1 MSRRLRAQVVG
12 WGRYSP
18 RRVMTNDELALQ
30 VETTNEWILE
40 RTGIR
45 ERRLA
50 APDETTATMAIRAA
64 EQALRVA
71 NADPLDIDLIIV
83 ATATPDYLFPAT
95 ACLVQRGIGATRAG
109 AFDLEAGCTG
119 FVYALAMGAQAVE
132 SGSCSQVLV
141 IGAETLSR
149 FTNWSD
155 RNTCVLFGDGAG
167 AVLLREGNGP
177 GGILTTALGADG
189 TGGDWLMIPAGG
201 SRQPASSETV
211 AAGLHT
217 IHMDGRQVFRFAT
230 RIIPTATREV
240 LRRAGVAL
248 KEVDLII
255 AHQANLR
262 ILQVAAERLGMPT
275 EKMFSNIDRY
285 GNTSAASI
293 PIALCEAVEEGKV
306 LPGQRIVLVGFGAG
320 LTWGAALLEWSGR
333 PSVRRDWRW
342 ILAGLRRLW
351 PAFVRRLR
359 RRPI

>member
-1 MSRRLRAQVVG
+1 MSKRLRAQVVG
-12 WGRYSP
+12 WGQYLP
-18 RRVMTNDELALQ
+18 RRVVTNDELARQ

-50 APDETTATMAIRAA
+50 APDETTASMAIRAA

-71 NADPLDIDLIIV
+71 DADPLDIDLIIV

-132 SGSCSQVLV
+132 SGSCAQVLV

-149 FTNWSD
+149 ITNWSD

-189 TGGDWLMIPAGG
+189 TGADWLMIPAGG
-201 SRQPASSETV
+201 SRQPATCETV

-217 IHMDGRQVFRFAT
+217 IRMDGRQVFRFAT
-230 RIIPTATREV
+230 KVIPAAVRKV
-240 LRRAGVAL
+240 AQRGGVAL
-248 KEVDLII
+248 REVDWII

-262 ILQVAAERLGMPT
+262 ILQVAAERLGMPM
-275 EKMFSNIDRY
+275 EKVFCNIDRF

-293 PIALCEAVEEGKV
+293 PIALCEAVDEGKV
-306 LPGQRIVLVGFGAG
+306 LAGQHVVLVGFGAG
-320 LTWGAALLEWSGR
+320 LTWGAILLEWSGP

-342 ILAGLRRLW
+342 MLAALRRLW
-351 PAFVRRLR
+351 AAFVRRMR
-359 RRPI
+359 R

>member
-1 MSRRLRAQVVG
+1 MSRRPGAQVVG
-12 WGRYSP
+12 WGQYLP
-18 RRVMTNDELALQ
+18 RRVVTNDELAQQ

-45 ERRLA
+45 ERRVA
-50 APDETTATMAIRAA
+50 APNETTATMAIRAA

-95 ACLVQRGIGATRAG
+95 ACLVQRGIGATHAG

-119 FVYALAMGAQAVE
+119 FIYALAMGAQAIE
-132 SGSCSQVLV
+132 SGSCAQVLV

-149 FTNWSD
+149 ITNWTD
-155 RNTCVLFGDGAG
+155 RDTCVLFGDGAG
-167 AVLLREGNGP
+167 AVLLHKGNGP
-177 GGILTTALGADG
+177 GGILATALGADG
-189 TGGDWLMIPAGG
+189 TGADWLMLPAGG

-230 RIIPTATREV
+230 RIIPAAAREV
-240 LRRAGVAL
+240 VQRAGMAL
-248 KEVDLII
+248 NEVDLVI

-262 ILQVAAERLGMPT
+262 ILQGASERLGMPT
-275 EKMFSNIDRY
+275 EKMFSNIDHY

-293 PIALCEAVEEGKV
+293 PIALCEAVEEGRV

-320 LTWGAALLEWSGR
+320 LTWGAVLLEWSGQPR
-333 PSVRRDWRW
+333 MRRGWRR
-342 ILAGLRRLW
+342 IIAALRRFWAAMLY
-351 PAFVRRLR
+351 RIRG
-359 RRPI
+359 